1 MLATNINQQTT
12 VRLQQL
18 SKNKPPFDCNN
29 NQNSHTLFRLKL
41 NFKQYR
47 PGMQQYKSK
56 SNFINPALTT
66 INSAI
71 INPPL
76 LLQIFYLSIS
86 GICVLTVICAICDI
100 RSRSGFG
107 TNTPKSPA
115 LVHKQALIKNYCLY
129 DQTTQNYS
137 T

>member
-1 MLATNINQQTT
+1 MFMLLSVLALCFLSEITLFAIFDNAEAFGVLATNINHQSTI
-12 VRLQQL
+12 RLQQPR
-18 SKNKPPFDCNN
+18 NKTPFVCNN

-71 INPPL
+71 INPP
-76 LLQIFYLSIS
+76 
-86 GICVLTVICAICDI
+86 
-100 RSRSGFG
+100 
-107 TNTPKSPA
+107 
-115 LVHKQALIKNYCLY
+115 
-129 DQTTQNYS
+129 
-137 T
+137 

>member
-1 MLATNINQQTT
+1 MFMLLSVLALCFLSEITLFAIFDNAKTFVVLATNINQQTT

-56 SNFINPALTT
+56 SNFINPAFTT
-66 INSAI
+66 NNSAL
-71 INPPL
+71 INPP
-76 LLQIFYLSIS
+76 
-86 GICVLTVICAICDI
+86 
-100 RSRSGFG
+100 
-107 TNTPKSPA
+107 
-115 LVHKQALIKNYCLY
+115 
-129 DQTTQNYS
+129 
-137 T
+137 

>member
-1 MLATNINQQTT
+1 MFMLLSVLALCFLSEITLFAIFDNAEAFGVLATNINQQTT

-29 NQNSHTLFRLKL
+29 NQNSHTLFSLKL

-71 INPPL
+71 INPP
-76 LLQIFYLSIS
+76 
-86 GICVLTVICAICDI
+86 
-100 RSRSGFG
+100 
-107 TNTPKSPA
+107 
-115 LVHKQALIKNYCLY
+115 
-129 DQTTQNYS
+129 
-137 T
+137 

>member
-1 MLATNINQQTT
+1 MKIRHLYSFSANVYAFPSLHSFIFVRNYFIFALFDNAKTFVVLATNINQQTT

-71 INPPL
+71 INPP
-76 LLQIFYLSIS
+76 
-86 GICVLTVICAICDI
+86 
-100 RSRSGFG
+100 
-107 TNTPKSPA
+107 
-115 LVHKQALIKNYCLY
+115 
-129 DQTTQNYS
+129 
-137 T
+137 